1 MAKAPVF
8 YLGTHMDGWLAHVGV
23 PLFVSH
29 RRLAR
34 RKTLPKARSGWA
46 LDSGGY
52 SELSLYGGWR
62 TTPEEYVCRFS
73 KFVAKSHINWRMV
86 ANSPHQGEIVG
97 SAQYPTGVKHLA
109 VSRSPAISPVRFRR
123 KTDDIRESQKFV
135 SAHCRWSCA
144 RPVHGS
150 AQGAGPVEGGSGAA
164 DAASAAP
171 PCIRRWAA
179 TTL

>member
-46 LDSGGY
+46 LGSGGY

-97 SAQYPTGVKHLA
+97 SAQYPTGVKHISQCHGRRRSLRCA
-109 VSRSPAISPVRFRR
+109 SVAKQTSFESLESLCQSRWYGLR
-123 KTDDIRESQKFV
+123 
-135 SAHCRWSCA
+135 
-144 RPVHGS
+144 
-150 AQGAGPVEGGSGAA
+150 
-164 DAASAAP
+164 
-171 PCIRRWAA
+171 
-179 TTL
+179 